1 MSFGSHTP
9 GMGIFVFIKI
19 VRILARMPLVVTP
32 ELGIPFPFDTNPE
45 ELLDFRE
52 KAAALLSTVEEL
64 EKNGLQVEVTQD
76 DRMQSHGV
84 MLEETFPAPKNLTP
98 ASVKHLNTILSEYD
112 REVLDVHRRL
122 RNYVTNKFILETQD
136 ADPKVRL
143 KALEML
149 GKINGVG
156 LFSDRIDVTV
166 THRTVK
172 DIETELRKTLE
183 LYEGEYTDV
192 TEDKPVSLAEIDLD
206 DELGTDSE
214 PKPAP

>member
-1 MSFGSHTP
+1 
-9 GMGIFVFIKI
+9 MGIFVFIKI

-122 RNYVTNKFILETQD
+122 RNYVTNKFILETQSD
-136 ADPKVRL
+136 DPKVRL

>member
-1 MSFGSHTP
+1 
-9 GMGIFVFIKI
+9 MGIFVFIKI

-76 DRMQSHGV
+76 DRLQSHGV

-122 RNYVTNKFILETQD
+122 RNYVTNKFILETQSD
-136 ADPKVRL
+136 DPKVRL

-156 LFSDRIDVTV
+156 LFSERIDVTV

-206 DELGTDSE
+206 DELGTDSGPE
-214 PKPAP
+214 PSP

>member
-1 MSFGSHTP
+1 
-9 GMGIFVFIKI
+9 
-19 VRILARMPLVVTP
+19 MPVVATP
-32 ELGIPFPFDTNPE
+32 ELGIPFPFDTTPE

-52 KAAALLSTVEEL
+52 KAEALLNTVEAL
-64 EKNGLQVEVTQD
+64 EKSGLEVEVTQE
-76 DRMQSHGV
+76 DRIQSHGV

-98 ASVKHLNTILSEYD
+98 ASVKHLNTILSEFD

-136 ADPKVRL
+136 DDPKVRL

-156 LFSDRIDVTV
+156 LFSERIDVTV

-183 LYEGEYTDV
+183 LYEGEYKDV
-192 TEDKPVSLAEIDLD
+192 TDDAPKSLAEIDLD
-206 DELGTDSE
+206 EELGTSSGPE
-214 PKPAP
+214 PTP

>member
-1 MSFGSHTP
+1 
-9 GMGIFVFIKI
+9 
-19 VRILARMPLVVTP
+19 MPLVVTP

-52 KAAALLSTVEEL
+52 KAAALLNTVEEL
-64 EKNGLQVEVTQD
+64 EKNGLQVEVNQE
-76 DRMQSHGV
+76 DRIQSHGV

-98 ASVKHLNTILSEYD
+98 ASVKHLNAILSEYD

-156 LFSDRIDVTV
+156 LFSERIDVTV

-206 DELGTDSE
+206 DELGTDSG
-214 PKPAP
+214 PDPSP

>member
-1 MSFGSHTP
+1 
-9 GMGIFVFIKI
+9 MGIFVFIKI
-19 VRILARMPLVVTP
+19 VRILVRMPLVATP

-122 RNYVTNKFILETQD
+122 RNYVTNKFILETQSD
-136 ADPKVRL
+136 DPKVRL